1 MKTVTYDFSV
11 DSIVCVDAPL
21 GTDPDKL
28 YDLVVEK
35 LLKKIKVNDIT
46 FRFENIFCG
55 ETGSYSE
62 DWKEL

>member
-28 YDLVVEK
+28 YNLVVEK
-35 LLKKIKVNDIT
+35 LLKKIEANDIT
-46 FRFENIFCG
+46 FKFESIYCE
-55 ETGSYSE
+55 ETGGYSE
-62 DWKEL
+62 DWREL

>member
-11 DSIVCVDAPL
+11 DSIVCVDAPF